1 MSDNARRQP
10 PDPLPDPFLRLRAGD
25 IALPPPVFV
34 SARDSVAHA
43 AASMAVAGATAAL
56 VRAAADAGTAG
67 DALQGGSPLGIVT
80 ERDVLT
86 RVVAAGRDAST
97 TTVAEA
103 MTFGLVDAKP
113 DDLLIEAYA
122 RMVRRKVRRLVL
134 LDASGRALGLLGE
147 GDILA
152 ARGESPLALAGE
164 IDAAP
169 DASALARAFG
179 RLARLAGRCV
189 AEGLG
194 SEPVGRLISE
204 MHDRIMSR
212 AWGLALAETEAA
224 HGPAPAP
231 HAVAVLGSQARR
243 EQYLATDQDLALVYA
258 DDEGG
263 DDAAPWFAAL
273 GVRLTALLLA
283 AGFPPCPRR
292 VMLDNPDWRRG
303 QRAWLNH
310 AEGLAERPDAEA
322 VVAAS
327 LLADLRPLPEPPT
340 QSACP
345 SALRMAAPELARRL
359 RAELT
364 QRFSGSALLLKLMAR
379 EAVRFSPPLGLFR
392 GLSLKRDEQGR
403 GSLDVKRGGV
413 FPITQGIKTLAL
425 ERGLSD
431 TGTLPRLAGL
441 AQAGALDPAL
451 AGGLG
456 EALNLLQT
464 LRMRAQ
470 ADALARGLPPDN
482 TLRPDELGALER
494 EALRGAFKLVG
505 SLQEL
510 LASRFALH
518 LLG

>member
-1 MSDNARRQP
+1 
-10 PDPLPDPFLRLRAGD
+10 
-25 IALPPPVFV
+25 
-34 SARDSVAHA
+34 
-43 AASMAVAGATAAL
+43 
-56 VRAAADAGTAG
+56 
-67 DALQGGSPLGIVT
+67 
-80 ERDVLT
+80 
-86 RVVAAGRDAST
+86 
-97 TTVAEA
+97 
-103 MTFGLVDAKP
+103 
-113 DDLLIEAYA
+113 
-122 RMVRRKVRRLVL
+122 
-134 LDASGRALGLLGE
+134 
-147 GDILA
+147 
-152 ARGESPLALAGE
+152 
-164 IDAAP
+164 
-169 DASALARAFG
+169 
-179 RLARLAGRCV
+179 
-189 AEGLG
+189 
-194 SEPVGRLISE
+194 
-204 MHDRIMSR
+204 
-212 AWGLALAETEAA
+212 
-224 HGPAPAP
+224 
-231 HAVAVLGSQARR
+231 
-243 EQYLATDQDLALVYA
+243 
-258 DDEGG
+258 
-263 DDAAPWFAAL
+263 
-273 GVRLTALLLA
+273 
-283 AGFPPCPRR
+283 
-292 VMLDNPDWRRG
+292 
-303 QRAWLNH
+303 
-310 AEGLAERPDAEA
+310 
-322 VVAAS
+322 
-327 LLADLRPLPEPPT
+327 
-340 QSACP
+340 
-345 SALRMAAPELARRL
+345 MAAPELARRL